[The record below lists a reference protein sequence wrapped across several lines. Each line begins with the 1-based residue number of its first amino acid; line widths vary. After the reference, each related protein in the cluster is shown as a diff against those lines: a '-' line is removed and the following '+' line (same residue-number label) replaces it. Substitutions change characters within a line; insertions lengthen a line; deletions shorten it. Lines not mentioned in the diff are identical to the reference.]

1 MSIKMLFVLFNYS
14 SLSCIV
20 LAMSLAVTKLKKKP
34 LIFHDFQGPTI
45 TFHDFARLENEI
57 L

>member
-1 MSIKMLFVLFNYS
+1 MSIKMVFVLFNYS

-45 TFHDFARLENEI
+45 TFHDFAGLENEI